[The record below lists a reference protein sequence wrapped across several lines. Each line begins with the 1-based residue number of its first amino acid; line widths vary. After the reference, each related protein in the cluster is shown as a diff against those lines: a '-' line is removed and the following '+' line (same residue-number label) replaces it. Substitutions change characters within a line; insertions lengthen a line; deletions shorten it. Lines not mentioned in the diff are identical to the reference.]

1 MDRTL
6 SAFQVYQKQ
15 NKQKRKLSVKQ
26 EPLPANVLKRKKL
39 AKKPKKESKGLSSK
53 IELSKK
59 KPNKKSLP
67 QDIENS
73 LKIKKETSSSEDEI
87 PTLVPITEPKHS
99 NGVSNGNIKIK
110 EKPKISLPEKHS
122 VGFNPLTHSL
132 AIFKWLINP
141 SEVKDFFVNH
151 WEKDVLH
158 IKRSDPT
165 YYSQIFSSEKLDQIL
180 RECPLHFSRN
190 IDVVTYQN
198 NKKEVI
204 QEEGRALPSTLWDY
218 YNNGCSIRVLNPHT
232 YDHNVHSLISS
243 LQEYFGTMVG
253 TNVYLT
259 PPDSQGFAPHFDDI
273 EAFIVQLEGSKYW
286 KLYKPKDED
295 VLARDSSKNFSPDEL
310 GTPFM
315 EVELKAGDLLYFPR
329 GTIHEGRTK
338 DEHSLHITISVYQ
351 HTAYADLLE
360 QAIPAALKKAATE
373 NVEFRKGLP
382 LNYLKHIGLVN
393 KNDKSARRKIIL
405 DKIKTL
411 VTSLVDYLDVDTA
424 ADNLGR
430 KFMHDAMPPLYSKE
444 EAQFTCKYDGD
455 FMKNGRVFNRVEI
468 SPDVR
473 LRLLR
478 YYALRVVQESSTTSK
493 IYFCTDNAKTY
504 HGEEEQWLEI
514 DNSLIPGIEALQK
527 SYPKFVEVESLP
539 IEDEIEKL
547 GLVSSLW
554 EHGLVVTEGP
564 LPGFASEDESE
575 HEEIEDESD

>member
-1 MDRTL
+1 MDGML
-6 SAFQVYQKQ
+6 SAFQIYQKQ
-15 NKQKRKLSVKQ
+15 NKQKKKLSVKQ
-26 EPLPANVLKRKKL
+26 EPLPAKVLKRKKR
-39 AKKPKKESKGLSSK
+39 AKNLKKEPPKGLSPK
-53 IELSKK
+53 CEIPKK
-59 KPNKKSLP
+59 KLKKSSP
-67 QDIENS
+67 KVVKNS
-73 LKIKKETSSSEDEI
+73 LKIKKVSSSSEDEI
-87 PTLVPITEPKHS
+87 PTLVPINEPKHS
-99 NGVSNGNIKIK
+99 KLSNGNINIK
-110 EKPKISLPEKHS
+110 KKPKISPPEKHS

-141 SEVKDFFVNH
+141 LEVKNFFTKN

-165 YYSQIFSSEKLDQIL
+165 YYSQIFSSVRLDQIL
-180 RECPLHFSRN
+180 RECSLHFSRN

-204 QEEGRALPSTLWDY
+204 EEEGRALPSTLWDY

-273 EAFIVQLEGSKYW
+273 EAFIVQLEGTKYW
-286 KLYKPKDED
+286 KLYKPKNED
-295 VLARDSSKNFSPDEL
+295 VLARDSSKNFSHDEL
-310 GTPFM
+310 GAPFM
-315 EVELKAGDLLYFPR
+315 EVELKAGDLMYFPR

-338 DEHSLHITISVYQ
+338 DEHSLHITISMYQ

-405 DKIKTL
+405 DKVKTL
-411 VTSLVDYLDVDTA
+411 LTSLVDYLDVDLA

-455 FMKNGRVFNRVEI
+455 FMKNGKVFNRIEI
-468 SPDVR
+468 SPEVR

-478 YYALRVVQESSTTSK
+478 YYALRVVQESSKTSK

-527 SYPKFVEVESLP
+527 SYPEFIEVNSLP
-539 IEDEIEKL
+539 IKDEIEKL

-564 LPGFASEDESE
+564 LPSFASDDESE
-575 HEEIEDESD
+575 REEIESESD